1 VSKVDSIS
9 TVTTKIPP
17 YRIVENT
24 QRYERWNG
32 CPIHPRG
39 TKYIPIVYWLRTL
52 ASQAGKRG
60 FKSPW
65 VYQYKGNCMKPD
77 VSKKFFTKTDDTG
90 RFMVTSARTGKTYAV
105 EPIGD
110 PHVNWGSVDPAD
122 AGQKGKLM
130 HKKGDGKYRGSIDED
145 QSLITEANGFTNIQM
160 LDPGTSPFAAI
171 EALDAKYPDK
181 V

>member
-1 VSKVDSIS
+1 ME
-9 TVTTKIPP
+9 IPV
-17 YRIVENT
+17 RI
-24 QRYERWNG
+24 RLG
-32 CPIHPRG
+32 
-39 TKYIPIVYWLRTL
+39 IPN
-52 ASQAGKRG
+52 
-60 FKSPW
+60 
-65 VYQYKGNCMKPD
+65 KGNIMNKELRKD
-77 VSKKFFTKTDDTG
+77 FLRNTDDTG
-90 RFMVTSARTGKTYAV
+90 RFLVTSARTGKTYAV

-145 QSLITEANGFTNIQM
+145 QSLITEANGFINIQM
-160 LDPGTSPFAAI
+160 LEPGTSPFAAI